1 MCGLPV
7 NMRIRPGDVAEVVI
21 TAGDPARVEQV
32 AGLLDE
38 ARVVNRVRGFLTY
51 TGKYNGRDI
60 SVACHG
66 VGGPSSA
73 IVFEE
78 LAMVGARTIVRLG
91 SCGGMVEELNIGDI
105 VIPTAAAY
113 HDGSL
118 RMYIPDGVLPP
129 VPDLD
134 LTYRIVQRFR
144 QERIKH
150 LTGVVFSS
158 DAFYAED
165 PDFVKK
171 WTSRGVVAV
180 EMECAT
186 LFTLGLLR
194 KWRTASVLVVSD
206 SLVKEEQ
213 KEMVTA
219 EQLREY
225 VDKAARLLL
234 DVLTSD

>member
-1 MCGLPV
+1 
-7 NMRIRPGDVAEVVI
+7 MRIKPGDVADVVI

-32 AGLLDE
+32 AGLLDDV
-38 ARVVNRVRGFLTY
+38 RVVNRVRGLLTY
-51 TGKYNGRDI
+51 TGEYKGRRV

-66 VGGPSSA
+66 IGGPSSA

-78 LAMVGARTIVRLG
+78 LAMVGAKTIVRLG
-91 SCGGMVEELNIGDI
+91 SCGGMVKELNVGDI
-105 VIPTAAAY
+105 VIPTGAAY

-129 VPDLD
+129 VPNLE
-134 LTYRIVQRFR
+134 LTYKIIQRFR
-144 QERIKH
+144 QENVKH
-150 LTGVVFSS
+150 LTGLVFSS

-165 PDFVKK
+165 PEFVNK
-171 WTSRGVVAV
+171 WTRRGVIAV

-186 LFTLGLLR
+186 LFTLGILR
-194 KWRTASVLVVSD
+194 RWRTASVLVVSD

-213 KEMVTA
+213 KEMATA
-219 EQLREY
+219 EELREY
-225 VDKAARLLL
+225 VDKAAKLLL

>member
-1 MCGLPV
+1 
-7 NMRIRPGDVAEVVI
+7 MRIRPGDVADLVI
-21 TAGDPARVEQV
+21 TSGDPARVEQV
-32 AGLLDE
+32 AGMLED
-38 ARVVNRVRGFLTY
+38 AKVVNRVRGFLTY
-51 TGKYNGRDI
+51 TGEYKGRKI
-60 SVACHG
+60 TVSCHG

-91 SCGGMVEELNIGDI
+91 SCGAMVEELNIGDV

-118 RMYIPDGVLPP
+118 RMYVPDGVLPP
-129 VPDLD
+129 VPDID
-134 LTYRIVQRFR
+134 LTYKIIQKFR
-144 QERIKH
+144 QANVKH
-150 LTGVVFSS
+150 LVGVVFSS

-165 PDFVKK
+165 PSFVKK
-171 WTSRGVVAV
+171 WTERGVVAV

-213 KEMVTA
+213 KEMLTA

-225 VDKAARLLL
+225 VDKAAKTLL
-234 DVLTSD
+234 DALVSD